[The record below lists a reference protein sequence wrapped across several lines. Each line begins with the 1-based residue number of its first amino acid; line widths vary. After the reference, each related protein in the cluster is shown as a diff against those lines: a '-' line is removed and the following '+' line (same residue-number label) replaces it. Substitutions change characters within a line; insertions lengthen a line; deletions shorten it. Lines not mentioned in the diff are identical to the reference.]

1 MSVQAQSRVVVLDTL
16 TESARVEQCGRD
28 ILLHAGDD
36 SGIARVSVDLPVTTV
51 RLPEQLQR
59 LSRRSRSSRLL
70 ASQQQVARG
79 SVQTSRP
86 RVVVGQRTIEVMEP
100 IGSRRLAYRIGQNSD
115 GFYVLFHLQGEGD
128 FTKQVERRLK
138 VADPVM
144 KFLTV
149 RIDLELKKIEKLK
162 KLREK
167 REARKKAKAR
177 PAPAAE
183 AV

>member
-1 MSVQAQSRVVVLDTL
+1 MAREYEIMLILQADQ
-16 TESARVEQCGRD
+16 
-28 ILLHAGDD
+28 
-36 SGIARVSVDLPVTTV
+36 
-51 RLPEQLQR
+51 PEEER
-59 LSRRSRSSRLL
+59 EKFI
-70 ASQQQVARG
+70 QQVGEWVTGAG
-79 SVQTSRP
+79 GTVAK
-86 RVVVGQRTIEVMEP
+86 VDP

-167 REARKKAKAR
+167 REARKKTKAR

>member
-1 MSVQAQSRVVVLDTL
+1 MAREYEIMAILQADQ
-16 TESARVEQCGRD
+16 
-28 ILLHAGDD
+28 
-36 SGIARVSVDLPVTTV
+36 
-51 RLPEQLQR
+51 PEEDR
-59 LSRRSRSSRLL
+59 EKFIK
-70 ASQQQVARG
+70 QVAEWVTG
-79 SVQTSRP
+79 TGGTVTN
-86 RVVVGQRTIEVMEP
+86 VDA
-100 IGSRRLAYRIGQNSD
+100 IGSRRLAYRIGQNRD

-128 FTKQVERRLK
+128 FVKQVERRLK
-138 VADPVM
+138 VADPVL

-149 RIDLELKKIEKLK
+149 RIDLELKKLEKLK